1 MSVEAEHLNTKETE
15 ETENL
20 PPKPHSRIKGCL
32 KCTCVTFVFI
42 SLSFAIFAAVM
53 GGIVSNLS
61 TGNVLF
67 QPGLQKV
74 ISAFCFR

>member
-1 MSVEAEHLNTKETE
+1 MSVEAEHLDTKETE

-20 PPKPHSRIKGCL
+20 PPKPQSRIKGCL
-32 KCTCVTFVFI
+32 KCTCFTFVFI

-61 TGNVLF
+61 TGTGFILTRDSKDDFCILF
-67 QPGLQKV
+67 
-74 ISAFCFR
+74 

>member
-32 KCTCVTFVFI
+32 KCTCVTSVFI

-67 QPGLQKV
+67 QPEIQKV
-74 ISAFCFR
+74 IFAFCFR